1 MAKTSGKAKDTTS
14 GKGGAF
20 GMPSM
25 DELAEMMAQFKM
37 PGVDVNALVE
47 WQRRDLEALAE
58 ANREAYEGYKALIE
72 RRNEILQEA
81 LLGWQGNVQSM
92 MDPEALSR
100 QSEVAREGIQKAID
114 NFRELAEME
123 AETRRRAWKAVQER
137 LQANMDHLQE
147 LMNPGQ

>member
-1 MAKTSGKAKDTTS
+1 MAKTSGDAKGAASD
-14 GKGGAF
+14 KGAAF

-25 DELAEMMAQFKM
+25 DDLAQMMAQFKM

-47 WQRRDLEALAE
+47 WQRKDLEALAE

-81 LLGWQGNVQSM
+81 LLGWQGSVQSM
-92 MDPEALSR
+92 MDPSALSR
-100 QSEVAREGIQKAID
+100 QSEAAREGIQKAIE

-123 AETRRRAWKAVQER
+123 AETRRRAWKSVQER
-137 LQANMDHLQE
+137 LQANMEHLQE
-147 LMNPGQ
+147 LMNPK

>member
-1 MAKTSGKAKDTTS
+1 MAKTSAKATGAGS
-14 GKGGAF
+14 EKGAAF

-47 WQRRDLEALAE
+47 WQRKDLEALAE

-81 LLGWQGNVQSM
+81 LLGWQGNMQTM

-100 QSEVAREGIQKAID
+100 QSDVAREGMQKAID

-123 AETRRRAWKAVQER
+123 AETRRRAWKAVQDR
-137 LQANMDHLQE
+137 LQANMDHLQS
-147 LMNPGQ
+147 LMNPK

>member
-1 MAKTSGKAKDTTS
+1 MAKTSGNAKSAASD
-14 GKGGAF
+14 KGATF

-25 DELAEMMAQFKM
+25 DDLAQLMAQFKM

-47 WQRRDLEALAE
+47 WQRKDLEALAE
-58 ANREAYEGYKALIE
+58 ANREAYEGYKSLIE

-81 LLGWQGNVQSM
+81 LLGWQGSMQSM
-92 MDPEALSR
+92 MDPNALSK
-100 QSEVAREGIQKAID
+100 QSDAAREGIQKAID

-147 LMNPGQ
+147 LMSPK